1 MDPWDAVEPDR
12 QAFANYLAS
21 LDPSDWS
28 APSWCAGWDVKAVAA
43 HLLVPPTKS
52 KGQVFGSFVKAG
64 FNLDKLNAR
73 YVAALTESMTPEQI
87 VSTTRSS
94 AGVRSAPPGLPPI
107 GVLNEVVVHT
117 MDISHA
123 LGKPFVL
130 PMEHYVMALEH
141 SKNVQ
146 AVLGCK
152 ERIAG
157 LTLRGTDSDWS
168 TGSGPVVEG
177 PTDLLLAAMTGRK
190 AALAS
195 LDGAGLDTLARR

>member
-1 MDPWDAVEPDR
+1 MDPWNAVTPDR
-12 QAFANYLAS
+12 EAFATYLAT
-21 LDPSDWS
+21 LEPADWA
-28 APSWCAGWDVKAVAA
+28 APSWCGGWDVKAVAA

-64 FNLDKLNAR
+64 FNLDRLNAR
-73 YVAALTESMTPEQI
+73 YVAELTDSMTPEQI
-87 VSTTRSS
+87 ISTTRST

-117 MDISHA
+117 MDVSQA

-130 PMEHYVMALEH
+130 PMEHYVMALDH

-157 LTLRGTDSDWS
+157 LTLRATDSTWT
-168 TGSGPVVEG
+168 TGNGPLVEG
-177 PTDLLLAAMTGRK
+177 PTDLLLAAMTGRNG
-190 AALAS
+190 ALPFLS
-195 LDGAGLDTLARR
+195 GPGLATLTSR